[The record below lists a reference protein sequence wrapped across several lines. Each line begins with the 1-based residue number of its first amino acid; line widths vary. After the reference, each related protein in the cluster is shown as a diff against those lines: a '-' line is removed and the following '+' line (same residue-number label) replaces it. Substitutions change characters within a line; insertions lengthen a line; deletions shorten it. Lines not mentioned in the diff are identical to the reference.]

1 MPKFKL
7 KKEEGKLA
15 QAVNATAA
23 AVKKKY
29 GESNRL
35 VDYLNRKHN
44 EKDEYIL
51 KIFWEAKTELSMWD
65 YIAKFQIQMPYTGM
79 SDLRLYTNKRGKI
92 SMAHYNG
99 TKFMGL
105 AKEVVLTDIP
115 GLKRPSYRSIPCVKW
130 AVPTIDEWEING
142 MGKFVKRT

>member
-7 KKEEGKLA
+7 KTEEGKLA

-79 SDLRLYTNKRGKI
+79 SDIRVYTNKRGKI
-92 SMAHYNG
+92 SMAHFNG
-99 TKFMGL
+99 SKYMKACIKKDGI
-105 AKEVVLTDIP
+105 TDDKPIA
-115 GLKRPSYRSIPCVKW
+115 CVKW

>member
-51 KIFWEAKTELSMWD
+51 KIFWEAETELSMWD
-65 YIAKFQIQMPYTGM
+65 YITKFQIQMPYTGM
-79 SDLRLYTNKRGKI
+79 SDLRVYTNKRGKS

-99 TKFMGL
+99 TKFMRL
-105 AKEVVLTDIP
+105 ATESRLHLGYST
-115 GLKRPSYRSIPCVKW
+115 IPCVKW